1 MNAGSPSSKPIFIH
15 RAANK
20 KLARRLLHDYKTP
33 LLAHQR
39 RRFCLGSSMVEQ
51 LTLNQLVEG
60 SSPSRG
66 TIFSCVSMRKK
77 PFGGVGFYWGVNF
90 DMVQY
95 FTQTPREISYDV
107 KGVSSP
113 LNQVKR

>member
-1 MNAGSPSSKPIFIH
+1 
-15 RAANK
+15 
-20 KLARRLLHDYKTP
+20 
-33 LLAHQR
+33 
-39 RRFCLGSSMVEQ
+39 MVEQ

-77 PFGGVGFYWGVNF
+77 PFGGVGFYWGVNL

-95 FTQTPREISYDV
+95 FLKPRGEISYDGR
-107 KGVSSP
+107 GVSLP
-113 LNQVKR
+113 LN

>member
-1 MNAGSPSSKPIFIH
+1 
-15 RAANK
+15 
-20 KLARRLLHDYKTP
+20 
-33 LLAHQR
+33 
-39 RRFCLGSSMVEQ
+39 MVEQ

-77 PFGGVGFYWGVNF
+77 PFGGVGFYWGVNL

-95 FTQTPREISYDV
+95 FTQTPGGDFLRW
-107 KGVSSP
+107 KGGKLVSQ
-113 LNQVKR
+113 LNEKMTGKIL